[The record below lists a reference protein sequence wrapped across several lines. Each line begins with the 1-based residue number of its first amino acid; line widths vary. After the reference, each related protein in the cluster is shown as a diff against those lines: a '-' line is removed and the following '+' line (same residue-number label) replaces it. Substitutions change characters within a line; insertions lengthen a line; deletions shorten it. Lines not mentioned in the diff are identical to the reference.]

1 MSEKLNKYVKKELDN
16 GSSREKVL
24 DTLTSA
30 GWEKEEVI
38 KALNEVL
45 NVGEATSVDE
55 EAEEESGR
63 SEKVRLFLLA
73 LTIFIMG
80 LMIIGVVVGFMYLN
94 PEMLF

>member
-1 MSEKLNKYVKKELDN
+1 MSEKLNKYVRKELDN

-24 DTLTSA
+24 NTLTSA
-30 GWEKEEVI
+30 GWEEGEVV

-45 NVGEATSVDE
+45 DVDSEPVDTEPEEGE
-55 EAEEESGR
+55 R

-73 LTIFIMG
+73 LTIFMMG
-80 LMIIGVVVGFMYLN
+80 LMIIGIVVGFMYIN

>member
-30 GWEKEEVI
+30 GWEKKEVI